1 MIRPVSWLIALLIL
15 LPATAGAQQ
24 GVSLRIDQF
33 DGFPWGTTDKE
44 VFDRLGEPV
53 QADTASIAM
62 FAFLPGQGLVK
73 GQHSIAFDASE
84 DCVALFR
91 AMRNHLLLKYPM
103 IVPVDRSRND
113 SGKGFCEAV
122 VDGDAAWISTWE
134 DPQIGA
140 QAMVSIEAGRPRLN
154 VVFESAMFIAW
165 TRSDLRN
172 PNPDPRNLNFGPR
185 RRRDTCLDRIRVPPQ
200 LRS

>member
-1 MIRPVSWLIALLIL
+1 MIRQVSWLIALLIL

-33 DGFPWGTTDKE
+33 DGFPWGATDAE
-44 VFDRLGEPV
+44 VLDRLGEPV
-53 QADTASIAM
+53 QADTLEGGVVVLAFLGTIDNTASVAM

-73 GQHSIAFDASE
+73 GQHSIAFDASQ

-91 AMRNHLLLKYPM
+91 AMRNYLLLKYPM

-122 VDGDAAWISTWE
+122 IDGDAAWISTWE
-134 DPQIGA
+134 DAQTGA

-154 VVFESAMFIAW
+154 VVFESAAFIAW
-165 TRSDLRN
+165 VEDSEQ
-172 PNPDPRNLNFGPR
+172 PSEPEP
-185 RRRDTCLDRIRVPPQ
+185 
-200 LRS
+200 